1 METEKSFKHLNLI
14 GLIGVLIAT
23 LCLVLVTSPPSFFS
37 IAPLAPRQIRVQD
50 LAAEYRKGCPE
61 HRFSSVK
68 VLSRSPYAM
77 VIEGFVTP
85 AEAEFLVKAA

>member
-1 METEKSFKHLNLI
+1 METEKWTKHLNLL
-14 GLIGVLIAT
+14 GLVGVLIAT
-23 LCLVLVTSPPSFFS
+23 LYLILVGRPPSLFP
-37 IAPLAPRQIRVQD
+37 IAPSAPKQISAKD

-68 VLSRSPYAM
+68 VLSREPYAM

>member
-1 METEKSFKHLNLI
+1 
-14 GLIGVLIAT
+14 
-23 LCLVLVTSPPSFFS
+23 
-37 IAPLAPRQIRVQD
+37 VQD